1 MRKRASDIRIPKNM
15 PVHEIELANVT
26 ENHLLE
32 DGNFIIILSDNKL
45 CLGKVIAKY
54 QKIGKHHAHINVGV
68 NSIDNLSYIS
78 IHLYIHLYGGMFT
91 RQSRIGGYL
100 FTHISYKEIVYH
112 LGQLD
117 HIANEVTRNLR

>member
-15 PVHEIELANVT
+15 PVYEIELANVT
-26 ENHLLE
+26 ENHPLE
-32 DGNFIIILSDNKL
+32 DGIFIIILSDNKTD
-45 CLGKVIAKY
+45 
-54 QKIGKHHAHINVGV
+54 AHINVRV
-68 NSIDNLSYIS
+68 DSINNLSYIS

-91 RQSRIGGYL
+91 RQSRIGRYL

-117 HIANEVTRNLR
+117 HIANEVKL

>member
-1 MRKRASDIRIPKNM
+1 M

-32 DGNFIIILSDNKL
+32 DGNLIIILSDNKL

-91 RQSRIGGYL
+91 RQSRIGGP
-100 FTHISYKEIVYH
+100 IRSYCK
-112 LGQLD
+112 
-117 HIANEVTRNLR
+117 